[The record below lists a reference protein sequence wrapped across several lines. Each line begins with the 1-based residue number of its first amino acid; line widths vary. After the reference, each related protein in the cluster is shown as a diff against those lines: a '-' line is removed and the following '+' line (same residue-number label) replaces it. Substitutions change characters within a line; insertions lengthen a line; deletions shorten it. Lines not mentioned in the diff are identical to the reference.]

1 MMKVLINTSTFNN
14 ENFKSLKNKKKF
26 KFIINK
32 TGRKVTESY
41 LKKNIKNVHAIIAG
55 TELYNSSILT
65 HAKNLK
71 LICRIG
77 VGTDNIDL
85 TFCKKNN
92 IKVVTS
98 KIDLSIG
105 VAEQTLSLIFAGLKR
120 ISYFDKSIKLGKW
133 KKKYTRLLFGKKIG
147 IIGFGKIG
155 KKIYQLTKPFN
166 LEYFYNDKIK
176 RNFSD
181 LKFISIKGMFE
192 KCDIITVHLPFNKNT
207 HNIIN
212 KKVFPKKNSKIILVN
227 TSRGQVINEKDLI
240 NFLYKNKQ
248 SFAGLDV
255 FQKEPYEGKLKK
267 LDNSILT
274 PHVSGYSFEL
284 RNLME
289 IEALKNLSFKFGER

>member
-120 ISYFDKSIKLGKW
+120 TSYFDKSIKLGKW